1 MPDAPAL
8 FASRMLAKS
17 IVDRMESHMKM
28 SGSTTPNTSVSNN
41 DKRAILSGG
50 NMRLYLRLLVTIVL
64 LNSLCLNTPAQTSV
78 NGSLRGRIT
87 DIKGA
92 VVTGATITLTNT
104 GTNIRQTTTA
114 GEDGSY
120 IFARVVPGS
129 YSIVAEKMGFK
140 QVRRGNLVIAVN
152 EAAVADLTLEVGS
165 VSETISIEAGAAII
179 QSQSVEISGL
189 VDERRV
195 KELPLNGRNFIK
207 LVQLAPGVGNPGVWN
222 NPSINGS
229 RQMTNSY
236 VVDGVVSN
244 DERLASGF
252 AGQMDVDADT
262 STGIPNLISTEAVQ
276 EYRIITSSADAT
288 FGRSSGGHI
297 NIVTKSGSNQW
308 HGSAY
313 EYLRNN
319 ALDAADYF
327 YKANPSPQFLTS
339 SGKAKTPPFRQN
351 LFGGTFGGKIVRD
364 RHFFFGSYE
373 GFLQKRLNQ
382 TASNVVVPNADLIS
396 LVPGDLGRY
405 FKTYYVDRGI
415 IPPSGNP
422 AGSFAPLSSAE
433 RTAIVNA
440 GFPERLFDGNLD
452 NGEAGTVQISAAPP
466 NDIEQHAF
474 LARTDH
480 QLTQK
485 LAANVRYSFAQSLL
499 TTGGVL
505 PIDAQLSRRRYQSAA
520 IQFNYTITPAQIL
533 ELRGGVLRNRFHR
546 VNQGGVDSRLS
557 ALGVSDEFGINV
569 TAGPSSAPLFRAG
582 IFYGFIDSQT
592 TPQFSVLHTWQ
603 RGRMTWRSGA
613 DFRLLHINVANMAAG
628 APVFEFSNSLVGP
641 NGIYGPNPQAQQAV
655 TVTTRLTA
663 YGANGGPS
671 TPMRGYRS
679 RQQEYF
685 VQNDWRALP
694 NLTLNLGLRYSY
706 FGVWREVNNAL
717 SNLFAVDSSGNIVPD
732 VNPFEFGRT
741 QNRVAQLNDDLRY
754 YNPDYNNFQPR
765 IGIAYDLL
773 GKGRTVVRAGYGV
786 YYDRIVQGQFTGAVA
801 NIPYAISSSTAN
813 APFRLSEVVPITATA
828 TPAITAVNPD
838 IENPRTQRWNI
849 AIEQQLGTNT
859 SVTAT
864 YIGMR
869 GDNLWSQAQPNGYG
883 GFPTAARPDPRFTTQ
898 QFIDNLTASRY
909 HALQLSAKRR
919 FARGVDFTVA
929 YTFSESHDNNS
940 LDSFTTFPTFINSAA
955 DPAVA
960 RVQGTGADFIERNSR
975 ADWGLSDFDLRHNL
989 AITHVLE
996 LPVGRGR
1003 RLLGNAN
1010 RIVNTVVGGWSLA
1023 GLAILRSGE
1032 PVNILLGSDF
1042 NDDGDAN
1049 ADRPALNNGNLSDLY
1064 TGGNLGRTQYLLPQ
1078 AEALVRLATPKT
1090 VDPFEMIERNGLRA
1104 PRILFYDLSLIKRF
1118 ALKESINVGLEVNF
1132 FNIFNRANF
1141 GAPVNTLTNPRFGQ
1155 ITRTLTGTNPR
1166 QIQFGL
1172 KLMF

>member
-1 MPDAPAL
+1 
-8 FASRMLAKS
+8 
-17 IVDRMESHMKM
+17 
-28 SGSTTPNTSVSNN
+28 
-41 DKRAILSGG
+41 
-50 NMRLYLRLLVTIVL
+50 MRLYLRLVVTIVS

-92 VVTGATITLTNT
+92 AVAGATVTLTNA
-104 GTNIRQTTTA
+104 GTNIRQTATA

-129 YSIVAEKMGFK
+129 YSIVAEKTGFK
-140 QVRRGNLVIAVN
+140 QVQHGNLAIAVN
-152 EAAVADLTLEVGS
+152 EAAVVDMTLEVGS
-165 VSETISIEAGAAII
+165 VTEAITVQAGAAIV

-229 RQMTNSY
+229 RHMTNSY
-236 VVDGVVSN
+236 VVDGLGSN
-244 DERLASGF
+244 DERLATGF

-262 STGIPNLISTEAVQ
+262 SVGIPNLISTESVQ
-276 EYRIITSSADAT
+276 EYRIITSNADAT
-288 FGRSSGGHI
+288 FGRSSGGQI

-313 EYLRNN
+313 EYLRND

-327 YKANPSPQFLTS
+327 YKANPSPQFRTS
-339 SGKAKTPPFRQN
+339 SGKAKTPPFKQN
-351 LFGGTFGGKIVRD
+351 LFGGTFGGKIARD

-382 TASNVVVPNADLIS
+382 TASNVVVPNADLIG

-405 FKTYYVDRGI
+405 FRTFYIDRGI
-415 IPPSGNP
+415 IPASGNP
-422 AGSFAPLSSAE
+422 AGRFTPLSESE
-433 RTAIVNA
+433 RNA
-440 GFPERLFDGNLD
+440 AKGAFFPAALFDGD
-452 NGEAGTVQISAAPP
+452 PGNGEAGMVEISAAPP

-474 LARTDH
+474 LVRTDH

-485 LAANVRYSFAQSLL
+485 LAASVRYSFAQSLL
-499 TTGGVL
+499 TTGAAL
-505 PIDAQLSRRRYQSAA
+505 PIDAQLSQRRYQSAA
-520 IQFNYTITPAQIL
+520 IQFNYNLTPAQIL
-533 ELRGGVLRNRFHR
+533 EVRGGVLRNRFHR
-546 VNQGGVDSRLS
+546 VNKGGVDPRIS
-557 ALGVSDEFGINV
+557 ALGISDEFGINV
-569 TAGPSSAPLFRAG
+569 SVGPPLAGLFRAG
-582 IFYGFIDSQT
+582 IFYAFIDNQT

-613 DFRLLHINVANMAAG
+613 DFRSLHMNVANMAAG
-628 APVFEFSNSLVGP
+628 APTFEFSNSLVGP

-655 TVTTRLTA
+655 TVATSLTA
-663 YGANGGPS
+663 FGANGGPR

-685 VQNDWRALP
+685 VQNDWRVLP
-694 NLTLNLGLRYSY
+694 NVTLNLGLRYSF

-741 QNRVAQLNDDLRY
+741 QNRVVQLNDDLRY
-754 YNPDYNNFQPR
+754 YNPDYDNFQPR
-765 IGIAYDLL
+765 VGIAYDLA
-773 GKGRTVVRAGYGV
+773 GRGRTVLRAGYGI
-786 YYDRIVQGQFTGAVA
+786 YYDRIVQGQFTGAVR
-801 NIPYAISSSTAN
+801 NIPYGISSNTAN
-813 APFRLSEVVPITATA
+813 VPFRLGEVVPITATA
-828 TPAITAVNPD
+828 TPAITAVNPE

-883 GFPTAARPDPRFTTQ
+883 GFPTTARPDPRFTTQ

-960 RVQGTGADFIERNSR
+960 RVQGTGADFIERNNR

-989 AITHVLE
+989 TITHVLE

-1003 RLLGNAN
+1003 RLLGNAS
-1010 RIVNTVVGGWSLA
+1010 RIVNTIVGGWSLA
-1023 GLAILRSGE
+1023 GLAVLRSGE

-1042 NDDGDAN
+1042 NDDGDTT
-1049 ADRPALNNGNLSDLY
+1049 ADRPALNNGSLSDLY
-1064 TGGNLGRTQYLLPQ
+1064 ASGNLGRTQYLLTQ
-1078 AEALVRLATPKT
+1078 SEALARLATPKT

-1104 PRILFYDLSLIKRF
+1104 PRIMFYDLSLIKRF
-1118 ALKESINVGLEVNF
+1118 ALKENINVGLEANF

-1141 GAPVNTLTNPRFGQ
+1141 GAPISTLTNPRFGQ
-1155 ITRTLTGTNPR
+1155 IISSLTGTNPR

-1172 KLMF
+1172 KLTF